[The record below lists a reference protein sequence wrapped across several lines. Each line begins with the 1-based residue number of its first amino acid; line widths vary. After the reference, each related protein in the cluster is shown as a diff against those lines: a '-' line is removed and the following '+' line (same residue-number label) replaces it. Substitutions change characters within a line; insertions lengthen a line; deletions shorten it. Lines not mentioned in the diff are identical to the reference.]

1 MITPVLLSVLG
12 SVVGTAVAQTF
23 EPVDFNVTEGL
34 LDLGVDV
41 TQLPELSDLV
51 ERSANSHC
59 AAAVSLST
67 TFHQIFS
74 ASAPVTILIFCTR
87 NSVCHSPPSTEM
99 TQSIR
104 RMRRPTASS
113 QAPTGP

>member
-34 LDLGVDV
+34 LDLGIDV

-51 ERSANSHC
+51 ERSTNSHC
-59 AAAVSLST
+59 AAAVSLIPPH
-67 TFHQIFS
+67 FI
-74 ASAPVTILIFCTR
+74 R
-87 NSVCHSPPSTEM
+87 SPM
-99 TQSIR
+99 H
-104 RMRRPTASS
+104 RPRCRY
-113 QAPTGP
+113 